1 MNHTYDIAIIG
12 GGPVGMFAAFYA
24 GLRSADVLLLEGTA
38 QLGGQPIALYQQ
50 KQIYDVAGFYA
61 LNGRELTAALNKQL
75 GRFKPTVRLNT
86 RVSDFEHTG
95 DAITI
100 RSDNGSFSARS
111 VIIATGAGAFAP
123 RKLAANYDPAL
134 ENKSVFYTV
143 PDLDAWDGQDVVVAG
158 GGDSAIDWALALE
171 KHAHSVRLVHRRQQ
185 FRGLESS
192 VARLKQSSVEL
203 NTPYL
208 IDHVIAATAG
218 VDIALKPLRGAAPR
232 TLHADKLLVSYGFSS
247 DNRQLRA
254 WNLELEHNE
263 IVVDRSYRTNQELV
277 YAIGDA
283 VTYPDKQK
291 LIATGFGE
299 APAAVNAIM
308 AAIHP
313 ERRQPLHSSQLHL

>member
-1 MNHTYDIAIIG
+1 MDHTYDIAIIG

-38 QLGGQPIALYQQ
+38 QLGGQPAALYQQ

-61 LNGRELTAALNKQL
+61 LNGRELTTALTQQL
-75 GRFKPTVRLNT
+75 ARFQPDVRLNT
-86 RVSDFEHTG
+86 RVSDFAKDGEN
-95 DAITI
+95 ITLNTN
-100 RSDNGSFSARS
+100 NGSFQARS

-123 RKLAANYDPAL
+123 RQLAASYDHAL
-134 ENKSVFYTV
+134 DGKRVFYTV
-143 PDLDAWDGQDVVVAG
+143 PDLNAWTDQDVVIAG
-158 GGDSAIDWALALE
+158 GGDTAIDWALALE
-171 KHAHSVRLVHRRQQ
+171 PIARSVQLVHRRQQ

-192 VARLKQSSVEL
+192 VQRLESSSVQL

-208 IDHVIAATAG
+208 IDHVDAADQG
-218 VDIALKPLRGAAPR
+218 IDIILKPVRGAEPR

-254 WNLELEHNE
+254 WNLELDHSQ

-283 VTYPDKQK
+283 ITYPDKQK
-291 LIATGFGE
+291 LIASGFGE
-299 APAAVNAIM
+299 APSAVNSIM
-308 AAIHP
+308 NAIHP
-313 ERRQPLHSSQLHL
+313 ERRQPLHSSQMNL